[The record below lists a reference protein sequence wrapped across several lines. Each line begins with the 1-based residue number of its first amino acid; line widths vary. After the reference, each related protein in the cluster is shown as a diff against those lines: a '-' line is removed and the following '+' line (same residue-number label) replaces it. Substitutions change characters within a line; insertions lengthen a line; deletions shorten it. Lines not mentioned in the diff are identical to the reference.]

1 MAVLGR
7 IIRENIDEINIRE
20 GEVIGDVIIERDY
33 MQIRTYAKN
42 DLTREKG
49 SKQNIQFTK
58 EKASELVD
66 LLNKFLNE

>member
-1 MAVLGR
+1 
-7 IIRENIDEINIRE
+7 
-20 GEVIGDVIIERDY
+20 

>member
-58 EKASELVD
+58 EKARELVD